1 MAKITLLLKEGKGKY
16 QMLDNLDSNLENSRI
31 PAISALDVNDDEVEI
46 DLREI
51 FYALKAKILPIL
63 MGALIGACAAA
74 A

>member
-1 MAKITLLLKEGKGKY
+1 MKKNVIVRAVTMAKITLLLKEGKGKY

-51 FYALKAKILPIL
+51 FYALRRKFF
-63 MGALIGACAAA
+63 
-74 A
+74 